1 MVVMK
6 MLTRKCFTPSNSSN
20 PPTSQ
25 KPKKEVQLLAQ
36 MCQGGNEGLDQRQ
49 VPAPGQTI
57 SKSADVRILSWKS
70 ASRHCLRHFDLEAGD
85 DVMGTVVLV
94 GKGQARL
101 GEGPPRAA
109 LLSPP
114 GGSWECSKI
123 FLTCFCYLN
132 FLQ

>member
-85 DVMGTVVLV
+85 DVMGTAVLV
-94 GKGQARL
+94 ERDGQGWGKGPL
-101 GEGPPRAA
+101 GQPFSP
-109 LLSPP
+109 LLVAH
-114 GGSWECSKI
+114 GSVQRSSSHASVI
-123 FLTCFCYLN
+123 
-132 FLQ
+132 